1 MAEAVAMT
9 MSQLAII
16 SNPPPM
22 QMPLTAAI
30 IGFLPDRR
38 GRPARPGAS
47 MLFTTPDLFI
57 SFHSVNTDQLLKF
70 VVTR

>member
-1 MAEAVAMT
+1 MAEAEART
-9 MSQLAII
+9 MSQLATI

-30 IGFLPDRR
+30 IGFLPERR

-47 MLFTTPDLFI
+47 MLFTTPALFI
-57 SFHSVNTDQLLKF
+57 SFHSIHF
-70 VVTR
+70 MEH